1 MALSPPEGPPRPL
14 PMVSHG
20 CAPRDPHGPI
30 VEGFPWFPHLQRRC
44 RPSKG
49 SRGPVPKGPQI
60 RGTPQRVPV
69 ILTAPKRAHGPQRP
83 PWPHHPPEGPHGLIT
98 HCSPQASVTPKRFP
112 WTRRGPK
119 WSPWPYPKGFP
130 MVLSPLLELPWFQHP
145 QKVPM
150 VSSPNIGSPVALPH
164 RVPNG
169 WGQGDTKNR
178 MAPGTEPRVLT
189 EPNQHQVTV
198 TPTVFIAEGQKPT
211 EIRTLGTS
219 EVTHWWLVPRPHP
232 RPSSVLVAAVP
243 SCRGG
248 PAAGQWHP
256 AARCAPVPVPPSGS
270 PARGCVSATTTP
282 TWPCPRPCPAVLPS
296 LCPGPRWPSAS
307 PGPSC
312 GSLQLPSA

>member
-1 MALSPPEGPPRPL
+1 MDCERGTR
-14 PMVSHG
+14 
-20 CAPRDPHGPI
+20 GPI
-30 VEGFPWFPHLQRRC
+30 
-44 RPSKG
+44 
-49 SRGPVPKGPQI
+49 
-60 RGTPQRVPV
+60 TPQRVPGGP
-69 ILTAPKRAHGPQRP
+69 LAPRGSPTAPSNGFSWMCPEGS
-83 PWPHHPPEGPHGLIT
+83 PWPHRGGLPVVPSSPKEVSPFKRLSWSCPKGSSNTRYPSKGPRHPVSPKACPWSTKAPMAPSPTRGSAWLCPKRSSWSHRPPEGPHGLIT
-98 HCSPQASVTPKRFP
+98 HWSPQASVTPKKFP

-150 VSSPNIGSPVALPH
+150 VSSPNTGSPVALPH

-232 RPSSVLVAAVP
+232 RPSSVLVAAFP
-243 SCRGG
+243 SCQGG

-282 TWPCPRPCPAVLPS
+282 T
-296 LCPGPRWPSAS
+296 
-307 PGPSC
+307 
-312 GSLQLPSA
+312 